1 MPKQERDAAA
11 HERLPAYLLR
21 EVPGFA
27 ESPELEA
34 VASDLDAAGAV
45 TGALGRYLLRL
56 QAKAVRLE
64 ADAAERGALD
74 RGYAVLEELAGSE
87 DDGVRAAVRAE
98 ILERLRGDDVVVAA
112 VETRLGPRSLALY
125 RRWAV

>member
-11 HERLPAYLLR
+11 RERLPAYLLR

-74 RGYAVLEELAGSE
+74 RADAVLEELAGSE

>member
-1 MPKQERDAAA
+1 MPAA
-11 HERLPAYLLR
+11 EELPAYLVR

-34 VASDLDAAGAV
+34 VADRTAPGAV

-64 ADAAERGALD
+64 ADAAETAALA
-74 RGYAVLEELAGSE
+74 RAYAVMEEMAGSE
-87 DDGVRAAVRAE
+87 DDGVRRALQLE
-98 ILERLRGDDVVVAA
+98 ILERLHANDVVVAA

>member
-1 MPKQERDAAA
+1 MPGQARDPAAD
-11 HERLPAYLLR
+11 EGLPAYLLR

-27 ESPELEA
+27 ESPEVEE
-34 VASDLDAAGAV
+34 VASDLDAPGAA

-56 QAKAVRLE
+56 QRKAVRLE
-64 ADAAERGALD
+64 ADAAEAAALD

-98 ILERLRGDDVVVAA
+98 ILEGLRADDVVVAA